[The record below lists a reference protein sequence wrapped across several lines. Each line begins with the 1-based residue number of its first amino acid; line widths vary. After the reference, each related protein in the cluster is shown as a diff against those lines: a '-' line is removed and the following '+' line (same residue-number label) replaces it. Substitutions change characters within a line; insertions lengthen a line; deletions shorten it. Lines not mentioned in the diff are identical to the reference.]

1 MDTNSDYLFFDDEDQ
16 QEQEQK
22 VQNLPP
28 WKILIID
35 DDHEVHAVTKL
46 VLSNFEWDNRK
57 LHFFDAYSAKDA
69 MHLLEVEK
77 DIAVALVDVVME
89 TDDAGLTLI
98 DSIRNKLNNHAVRL
112 VLRTGQPGQAPER
125 HVIREYDVSDYKN
138 KTELSDV
145 KLDTLLCSSL
155 RAYRDI
161 INLEKNQRGLES
173 VITASSQIFSSQSR
187 EEFAITSLNQFI
199 TLLHRTQSPSGP
211 SQCCGIAIYQSED
224 DFKVLTAIGELIK
237 LQNMHT
243 LAELPDRIQ
252 DLIYSAKSEQR
263 SQFRENDLLIYLK
276 NSNKST
282 MLFYIDGFEHFEQLN
297 INLLTL
303 LSANAAVCF
312 ENNELRQELEESQ
325 RDIVYQLAEA
335 MEKQQAEKGE

>member
-1 MDTNSDYLFFDDEDQ
+1 MDTNSDYLFFDDEDP
-16 QEQEQK
+16 QEAEQK
-22 VQNLPP
+22 KKKMPP

-46 VLSNFEWDNRK
+46 VLSNFEWDNRR

-69 MHLLEVEK
+69 LHLLEIEQ

-98 DSIRNKLNNHAVRL
+98 DAIRNQLNNHTVRL

-161 INLEKNQRGLES
+161 INLERNQRGLES
-173 VITASSQIFSSQSR
+173 VISASSQIFSTQSR
-187 EEFAITSLNQFI
+187 EEFAVTSLNQFI
-199 TLLHRTQSPSGP
+199 TLLERTQSTSSKYP
-211 SQCCGIAIYQSED
+211 CCGIAIYQSD
-224 DFKVLTAIGELIK
+224 STFSVLTAVGELIK
-237 LQNMHT
+237 LQRIET
-243 LAELPDRIQ
+243 VEQLPIKIRN
-252 DLIYSAKSEQR
+252 LMSSAKHEKR
-263 SQFRENDLLIYLK
+263 SQFRENDLLIYLD
-276 NSNKST
+276 NAGKSSIQ
-282 MLFYIDGFEHFEQLN
+282 LYINGFENFEQIN

-303 LSANAAVCF
+303 LSANAGVCF
-312 ENNELRQELEESQ
+312 ENSELRQELEDGQ
-325 RDIVYQLAEA
+325 RNIVYQLAEA
-335 MEKQQAEKGE
+335 MEKQNTQD